1 MLNRERKTLRQ
12 VERQE
17 PYYVIITGFGHY
29 YDKKPFAIGNL
40 IRCRKEADNCHD
52 GEAIKCTLPML
63 GTVGYIANS
72 AYTVAGGTMSAGR
85 IYDKVDEKFYV
96 RVLFTTGSK
105 IICRVEQGCVERLG
119 KELEE
124 QQKDEDDW
132 GNKL

>member
-1 MLNRERKTLRQ
+1 MLKKERMT
-12 VERQE
+12 VPMERQG
-17 PYYVIITGFGHY
+17 PYYVTITGFGHY

-40 IRCRKEADNCHD
+40 IRCRKEPDNCHD

-85 IYDKVDEKFYV
+85 LYDKVDEKFYV
-96 RVLFTTGSK
+96 RVLFTTNSK
-105 IICRVEQGCVERLG
+105 IICRVEEGCSERLAE
-119 KELEE
+119 ELEK

-132 GNKL
+132 VVKF